1 MPSARL
7 RHAPSHTHASRARSC
22 ARGGNCTPLHPPAA
36 TPAVRPLYARCPPRC
51 TGAAP
56 PVAPPAAHTRCNPP
70 HPAPAGPRE
79 SAAAGLVDGARK
91 GQGARHSRV
100 CIRPAVARRPDWPGR
115 AVRLKVWH
123 HHTASPHG
131 RPRPLFRGWGWGGG
145 GARLWAGSIL
155 VRHAETAQSQVPQPD
170 VRVRVGVMVRVRVRA
185 KYPPTGR
192 GVPLLGLTQRL
203 RCRRVGAS
211 AHRR

>member
-51 TGAAP
+51 TRAAP
-56 PVAPPAAHTRCNPP
+56 PRCTPRCTHALQPATSRSCRASGICSCGARGWRAKGARCTSLSSL
-70 HPAPAGPRE
+70 HPA
-79 SAAAGLVDGARK
+79 
-91 GQGARHSRV
+91 
-100 CIRPAVARRPDWPGR
+100 CRRPT
-115 AVRLKVWH
+115 ARLARSRRK
-123 HHTASPHG
+123 AESLAPSHG
-131 RPRPLFRGWGWGGG
+131 ITTRPSTPSFSGVGMGG